1 MKYYPESAE
10 NVHIVVAAGSG
21 SRYGADMPK
30 QFCDLW
36 GRPLLMTTLERLH
49 SSAHDARIIVVLSAD
64 MVEVWREMC
73 AEYGFTL
80 LHDIVTGGPSRA
92 HSVKNAVDTL
102 CPETVGWVT
111 VHDAARPMVTGDM
124 MGRLLAALDDSHPGV
139 IPVVSVTDSIR
150 QILPDGS
157 SVSVDRSIYRAVQTP
172 QLFDGHALIEAYRQE
187 IMPSFTDDASVM
199 EAAGYTSLALVD
211 GDTSN
216 IKVTNPGDI
225 ARIELNGPA
234 A

>member
-80 LHDIVTGGPSRA
+80 PHDIVTGGPSRA

-124 MGRLLAALDDSHPGV
+124 MGRLLAALDDSHRGDSG
-139 IPVVSVTDSIR
+139 SVGDRFHPSDSSRWLFGISR
-150 QILPDGS
+150 PFDLS
-157 SVSVDRSIYRAVQTP
+157 CRS
-172 QLFDGHALIEAYRQE
+172 
-187 IMPSFTDDASVM
+187 
-199 EAAGYTSLALVD
+199 
-211 GDTSN
+211 DTS
-216 IKVTNPGDI
+216 
-225 ARIELNGPA
+225 AL
-234 A
+234 

>member
-64 MVEVWREMC
+64 MVEGWREMC

-80 LHDIVTGGPSRA
+80 PHDIVTGGPS
-92 HSVKNAVDTL
+92 
-102 CPETVGWVT
+102 
-111 VHDAARPMVTGDM
+111 
-124 MGRLLAALDDSHPGV
+124 
-139 IPVVSVTDSIR
+139 
-150 QILPDGS
+150 
-157 SVSVDRSIYRAVQTP
+157 
-172 QLFDGHALIEAYRQE
+172 
-187 IMPSFTDDASVM
+187 
-199 EAAGYTSLALVD
+199 
-211 GDTSN
+211 
-216 IKVTNPGDI
+216 
-225 ARIELNGPA
+225 
-234 A
+234 